1 MMTLFHLDCEN
12 FVNTHNTDKRNRMDF
27 YTDWTPSGVIERREK
42 YYAASQRKFQPYQ
55 KPLILKRG
63 SGQYLWDENDNRL
76 IDLLA
81 MNVCISV
88 GHAHPDVARAAQ
100 EQAAMLSHC
109 TTMFYHP
116 VPAHYCEELAATMPE
131 GYDWVV
137 HLTNSGAEA
146 IDLALMMAR
155 SYTERNDIIS
165 LQSAYHGPT
174 YGAQSV
180 TGISGFRHEVCLP
193 GNVQFTI
200 TPNVYRGPFGYDVDR
215 YLDALDGVIQHAT
228 SGRLAGML
236 IEPIQGYAGVVRMPD
251 GYISGAAERI
261 RATGGIMII
270 DEVQAGFGRTGD
282 SFWNFTTHDIIPE
295 IVVTA
300 KAMGNGYPLG
310 AVIARRE
317 IAEAMADKFLFHTYG
332 ANPVNSAVGRAV
344 LRVIA
349 EDNLQRNSKIV
360 GGLLLEGLSSLKSKH
375 PIIGDVRGHGLMVA
389 IELVKNRDSK
399 EPATEETAIVFEQTR
414 HHGLVTGK
422 AGPAKSV
429 IRLTPPMCLSQEDV
443 PVIIEAMDQAFATLN

>member
-1 MMTLFHLDCEN
+1 MEL
-12 FVNTHNTDKRNRMDF
+12 
-27 YTDWTPSGVIERREK
+27 
-42 YYAASQRKFQPYQ
+42 
-55 KPLILKRG
+55 
-63 SGQYLWDENDNRL
+63 
-76 IDLLA
+76 
-81 MNVCISV
+81 
-88 GHAHPDVARAAQ
+88 PD
-100 EQAAMLSHC
+100 
-109 TTMFYHP
+109 
-116 VPAHYCEELAATMPE
+116 
-131 GYDWVV
+131 D
-137 HLTNSGAEA
+137 
-146 IDLALMMAR
+146 
-155 SYTERNDIIS
+155 
-165 LQSAYHGPT
+165 
-174 YGAQSV
+174 
-180 TGISGFRHEVCLP
+180 
-193 GNVQFTI
+193 
-200 TPNVYRGPFGYDVDR
+200 
-215 YLDALDGVIQHAT
+215 
-228 SGRLAGML
+228 LAGML

-375 PIIGDVRGHGLMVA
+375 PIIGDVRGYGLMVA

-443 PVIIEAMDQAFATLN
+443 PVIVEAMDQAFAALN